1 MNPFVVVCIF
11 CYICLYLISFRKT
24 MEKLSLIDLEHLYG
38 VTCYI
43 SGKML
48 ASSELT
54 SKIEGIT
61 SAVSKK
67 DRPRLSFGKV
77 LFKLE
82 MTFY

>member
-1 MNPFVVVCIF
+1 
-11 CYICLYLISFRKT
+11 

-43 SGKML
+43 SGKMH
-48 ASSELT
+48 ASSGLA

-67 DRPRLSFGKV
+67 IDLDFHLTK
-77 LFKLE
+77 
-82 MTFY
+82 FYLY

>member
-1 MNPFVVVCIF
+1 
-11 CYICLYLISFRKT
+11 

-43 SGKML
+43 SGKMH

-67 DRPRLSFGKV
+67 KIDLDFH
-77 LFKLE
+77 LTKL
-82 MTFY
+82 YLN

>member
-1 MNPFVVVCIF
+1 
-11 CYICLYLISFRKT
+11 

-38 VTCYI
+38 LTCYI
-43 SGKML
+43 SGKMH

-67 DRPRLSFGKV
+67 K
-77 LFKLE
+77 
-82 MTFY
+82 